1 MLIWEGKELTQRDL
15 NIPTGDN
22 THPTGAMSF
31 SKGYSGEDQRH
42 YFRNNVFNGLVWQP
56 DPAPEKAHLE
66 RAAANFEIVISGKS
80 HGVYLLK
87 LTHNT
92 RTGTETYLQDNTMT
106 QIHWGDAKKIIAK
119 PELLG
124 KRIRLYKLDNSNFRL
139 DIS

>member
-1 MLIWEGKELTQRDL
+1 MVS
-15 NIPTGDN
+15 TGS
-22 THPTGAMSF
+22 MSF
-31 SKGYSGEDQRH
+31 SKGYGGEDQRH
-42 YFRNNVFNGLVWQP
+42 YFRNDVFNGLVWQP

-66 RAAANFEIVISGKS
+66 RATANFEIVIFGKS
-80 HGVYLLK
+80 HGVYPLK

-92 RTGTETYLQDNTMT
+92 RTETETYHQDNIVT
-106 QIHWGDAKKIIAK
+106 QIHWGTAKNHIAK